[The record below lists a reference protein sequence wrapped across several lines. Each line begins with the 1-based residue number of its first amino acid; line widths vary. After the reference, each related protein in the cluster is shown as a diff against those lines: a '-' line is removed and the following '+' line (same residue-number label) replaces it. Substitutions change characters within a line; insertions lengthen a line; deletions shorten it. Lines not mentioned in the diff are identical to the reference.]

1 MLRFKYYISQNDLIL
16 VASGHM
22 DCVKWN
28 KKKPKNC
35 RELNCD
41 ADFIAV
47 YITTDHPKEDGTIKR
62 KRTNKVLEGNRKKRQ
77 APRKALPG
85 NSRNRSARRPKNT
98 RSKVVRKR

>member
-1 MLRFKYYISQNDLIL
+1 MLRFKYYICERDLIF

-22 DCVKWN
+22 ECVKFN

-47 YITTDHPKEDGTIKR
+47 YITTDHPDNDGKIKR
-62 KRTNKVLEGNRKKRQ
+62 KRTDKVLEGNRKKRQ
-77 APRKALPG
+77 APRKILSR
-85 NSRNRSARRPKNT
+85 NSRNRRTGRPKNT
-98 RSKVVRKR
+98 RPKVISKR

>member
-1 MLRFKYYISQNDLIL
+1 MLRFKYYICERDLIF

-22 DCVKWN
+22 ECVKFN

-62 KRTNKVLEGNRKKRQ
+62 KRTNKVLESNRKKRQ
-77 APRKALPG
+77 APRKVLPG
-85 NSRNRSARRPKNT
+85 NSRNRRPGRPKNT
-98 RSKVVRKR
+98 RSKVIRKR

>member
-1 MLRFKYYISQNDLIL
+1 MLRFKYYICERDLIF

-22 DCVKWN
+22 ECVKFN

-47 YITTDHPKEDGTIKR
+47 YITSDHPKEDGTIKR

-77 APRKALPG
+77 APRKVLPG
-85 NSRNRSARRPKNT
+85 NSRNRRTGRQKNT